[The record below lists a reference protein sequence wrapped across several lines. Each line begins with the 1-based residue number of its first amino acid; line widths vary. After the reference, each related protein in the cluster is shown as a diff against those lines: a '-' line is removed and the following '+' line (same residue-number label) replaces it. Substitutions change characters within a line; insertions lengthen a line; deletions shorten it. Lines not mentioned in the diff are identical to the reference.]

1 MLKTVKTAS
10 FNPVISHF
18 LTPVYNWVKNV
29 YSLCVERRVTGARS
43 YTGIGTSPTLPI
55 KSSVQAAS
63 FTHSIPTFTPGMY
76 TAFLTNFNQL
86 ITYFYTLSTPP
97 IITKKN

>member
-1 MLKTVKTAS
+1 MLKNLQQLNS
-10 FNPVISHF
+10 
-18 LTPVYNWVKNV
+18 TPVTRTFITPVQNWVKNV
-29 YSLCVERRVTGARS
+29 YSMCVERRVTGARS

-55 KSSVQAAS
+55 KSSVQATS

>member
-1 MLKTVKTAS
+1 MLKTVKIVS
-10 FNPVISHF
+10 FTSVISSIF
-18 LTPVYNWVKNV
+18 STVYNWVKNV
-29 YSLCVERRVTGARS
+29 YSLCAERRVTGARS
-43 YTGIGTSPTLPI
+43 YTGIGTSPALPI
-55 KSSVQAAS
+55 KSSVQATS

>member
-10 FNPVISHF
+10 FTSVISSIF
-18 LTPVYNWVKNV
+18 STVYNWVKNV

-43 YTGIGTSPTLPI
+43 YTDVDASPTLPT
-55 KSSVQAAS
+55 KSSVQATS
-63 FTHSIPTFTPGMY
+63 FTHSIPTFTPGVY

-97 IITKKN
+97 INTKKN